1 MNLDYL
7 TKHPDLFPSVI
18 GITQTQFRSLLY
30 RFSFA
35 LRSAQE
41 RKAYSKKRIRKP
53 GGGRKPVLR
62 TDAAKLFFI
71 LFYYKTYP
79 TFRLAQAIFGLDKR
93 NILAWK
99 IFLESV
105 LFAALGRQLVLP
117 KRRINTMHGLLEVC
131 PDLASCIV
139 DATERPIRRPKDPED
154 QTRFY
159 SGKKK
164 RHTVKNQLVV
174 HPHTHRILAVSKTV
188 EGKRHDK
195 KLLED
200 DAILSWV
207 PPRATILGD
216 SGYQGAG
223 DIAPWARFVTPP
235 KKLRGTER
243 SEGEKATNKVLA
255 SVRVRRVRV
264 EHAISYLKH
273 FGILSQVFR
282 GRILSSHQ
290 PFMTIACLYNFT
302 RDVR

>member
-7 TKHPDLFPSVI
+7 TKHPELFPSVV
-18 GITQTQFRSLLY
+18 GITYAQFRSLLY

-35 LRSAQE
+35 LHTAEDLRF
-41 RKAYSKKRIRKP
+41 YSKKRLRRP

-71 LFYYKTYP
+71 LFYYKVYP
-79 TFRLAQAIFGLDKR
+79 TFRLAQVFFGLDKR
-93 NILAWK
+93 NVLSWK
-99 IFLESV
+99 VFLEGI
-105 LFAALGRQLVLP
+105 LFAALGRQLTLP
-117 KRRINTMHGLLEVC
+117 KRRINTMHGLLEIC
-131 PDLASCIV
+131 PGLASCIV
-139 DATERPIRRPKDPED
+139 DATERQIRRPKNPKD
-154 QTRFY
+154 QTHFY

-174 HPHTHRILAVSKTV
+174 HPTTRRILAVSKTV

-216 SGYQGAG
+216 AGYQGAG
-223 DIAPWARFVTPP
+223 CIAPWARFITPP
-235 KKLRGTER
+235 KKAPGQER
-243 SEGEKATNKVLA
+243 SRGEKATARTLA
-255 SVRVRRVRV
+255 SIRVRV
-264 EHAISYLKH
+264 EHTISYLKH
-273 FGILSQVFR
+273 FAILSQVFR
-282 GRILSSHQ
+282 GRVSIAHQ
-290 PFMTIACLYNFT
+290 PFVNIACLYNFT